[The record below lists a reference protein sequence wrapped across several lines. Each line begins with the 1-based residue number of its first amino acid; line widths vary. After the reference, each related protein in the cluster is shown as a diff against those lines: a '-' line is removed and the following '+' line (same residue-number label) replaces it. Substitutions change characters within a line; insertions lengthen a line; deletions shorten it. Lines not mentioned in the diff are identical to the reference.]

1 MIILKLTENAII
13 LSAGIAY
20 FEAPRLSPEILV
32 RTFSMYTYSE
42 VVPSR
47 SICALPC
54 FLTVLSFLA
63 WLRVRPESIRVQ
75 LMSDQVVLLVLAK
88 AV

>member
-13 LSAGIAY
+13 LSAGIVY

-42 VVPSR
+42 VGLSR
-47 SICALPC
+47 SIFALWYRK
-54 FLTVLSFLA
+54 FKLLNGTRMESA
-63 WLRVRPESIRVQ
+63 GKRV
-75 LMSDQVVLLVLAK
+75 
-88 AV
+88 